1 MYTVSMQK
9 LAKADQAELTKSKLI
24 SVAKRYFT
32 KYGYAHTASEDIVAA
47 AQVTRGALYHHF
59 NGKEGLFIA
68 VLIEIQISIRHTVE
82 IDIRKTSSS
91 FEKLQQFCHSYVKA
105 LNQPDVL
112 QISLI
117 DAQTVIG
124 WHKWNELNEQ
134 YSLQLLMEIIDELV
148 ATHIIKPYTV
158 VSLTTL
164 LAGAMHQI
172 VLWSVGQKHPDIA
185 LAEATAAL
193 EEMLLSLR
201 VENWDVN
208 DNT

>member
-1 MYTVSMQK
+1 MYTVAMQK

-24 SVAKRYFT
+24 AVGKRYFT

-59 NGKEGLFIA
+59 DGKEGLFLA
-68 VLIEIQISIRHTVE
+68 VLIEMQISIQHTIE
-82 IDIRKTSSS
+82 TDIRKITNS
-91 FEKLQQFCHSYVKA
+91 FEKLQQFCHSYLTA

-134 YSLQLLMEIIDELV
+134 YSLHLLMEIIDELV
-148 ATHIIKPYTV
+148 STNTIKPYTV
-158 VSLTTL
+158 ASLTTL
-164 LAGAMHQI
+164 LAGSIHQT

-193 EEMLLSLR
+193 DEMLLSLR
-201 VENWDVN
+201 VENWVEAQ
-208 DNT
+208 